1 MFFTMLRKLWRL
13 EGTVGRL
20 TYLSAGVAGFAL
32 KYSIDWLMSLL
43 FFEQQWSPFSY
54 WRLFRLDSPG
64 ATGVSLPM
72 FTGLFVASMPF
83 LWFAMAMTL
92 LRLRDAGR
100 SSGWA
105 ALLFVPIA
113 NVLLFAILALLPA
126 RSAAKAVDRSGILES
141 ALFAL
146 VMSVGLG
153 LLAIGVSTQLLASYG
168 VGLFVAVPFSVAYLG
183 AFLHRRRYP
192 NSPSQPVM
200 VAVLSLVLLGGFLL
214 ALAWEGLLCLL
225 MAAPLG
231 LIAAMIGAYLGGRS
245 AVGGVRTR
253 ANAAYV
259 VVVGLPAILF
269 GEAAIAPEPPTY
281 RVDSTIVIDA
291 PIEHVWRNVVS

>member
-43 FFEQQWSPFSY
+43 LFEQQWSPFSY
-54 WRLFRLDSPG
+54 WRLFRLENPG
-64 ATGVSLPM
+64 TTGVSLPM
-72 FTGLFVASMPF
+72 FTTLFVASMPF
-83 LWFAMAMTL
+83 LWFAMATTL

-105 ALLFVPIA
+105 ALLCVPIA

-126 RSAAKAVDRSGILES
+126 RSSAKVVDRSGVLES

-153 LLAIGVSTQLLASYG
+153 LLA
-168 VGLFVAVPFSVAYLG
+168 VGTI
-183 AFLHRRRYP
+183 
-192 NSPSQPVM
+192 
-200 VAVLSLVLLGGFLL
+200 
-214 ALAWEGLLCLL
+214 EG
-225 MAAPLG
+225 
-231 LIAAMIGAYLGGRS
+231 
-245 AVGGVRTR
+245 
-253 ANAAYV
+253 
-259 VVVGLPAILF
+259 
-269 GEAAIAPEPPTY
+269 
-281 RVDSTIVIDA
+281 
-291 PIEHVWRNVVS
+291 